1 MSGILDANSLYGHS
15 KMQPLSFETFC
26 WVDPE
31 EINLDSYL
39 EDGAKVC
46 FLKVDHDYHDE
57 LHDFHKDYTLA
68 AEKTKLTKMM
78 SKYHLKIIE
87 NNEFLLGKSR
97 KLIPSLRNKK
107 NAVSIMKI

>member
-57 LHDFHKDYTLA
+57 LQDFHKDYTLA
-68 AEKTKLTKMM
+68 AEKTKLTK
-78 SKYHLKIIE
+78 IIE
-87 NNEFLLGKSR
+87 NNEFLLGKNR